1 VGCRQVRSVSTLVRL
16 VREQDG
22 SIVSNRTGPGRGAW
36 ICRDA
41 NAATLSERCLGLA
54 VNRRAFQKAF
64 RSQVPAE
71 AIKRLTSV
79 LSERTQAPQDV
90 RECMDDPDALT
101 EVSRSRKLRSEPSR
115 GSHEISRR
123 D

>member
-1 VGCRQVRSVSTLVRL
+1 MSVLERL

-22 SIVSNRTGPGRGAW
+22 SIVSKRTGPGRGAW

-41 NAATLSERCLGLA
+41 KAATLSERCLGLA
-54 VNRRAFQKAF
+54 VDRRAFQKAF
-64 RSQVPAE
+64 RSQVPPE
-71 AIKRLTSV
+71 AIETLTSM
-79 LSERTQAPQDV
+79 LPGRTQPPQDV
-90 RECMDDPDALT
+90 RECMDDHDALT
-101 EVSRSRKLRSEPSR
+101 EVSRSLKLRSEPSR